1 MISVSIEPNYWSTLL
16 SFLGERR
23 FQKLINHII
32 SPYLARSFTDSHSIC
47 ILWHPAF
54 DFYLETVEPLPLIIM
69 DQQRWANYS
78 ETEDVY
84 NYNRKRSEFERN
96 GIPYNDWTLRLTVAI
111 EQSHCE
117 TFIAFQEQISE
128 FARCFYLS
136 SIYSIWRSLR
146 NRFILIYTEELIKK
160 DHEDYLRGYIFQDQP
175 NILVVVSK
183 YLNSS
188 TFDIKTNRFV
198 GQRNFGPN
206 PGPVEFYIYQRFDAQ
221 QKKITWENLMIKSL
235 SEKLKNLQ
243 GREVVIGIFDYKPF
257 MLLDYDRQ
265 PWFFNRA
272 ENKSIVS
279 IDGTEVRLMLIF
291 CELHNCTIQ
300 VDTSESTDW
309 GDIYPNGTGYGLVG
323 MVLDR
328 RNDYGIGG
336 MYLWYEAYQYM
347 DMTHFLGRSGVTC
360 LVPAPQR
367 LISWTLLLRPFQTVL
382 WLGVMLCLLL
392 EGMALCVTRRW
403 EHSSDSGP
411 NTWTG
416 SVIFGCITTFKLFV
430 NQSTSYVTRS
440 VALRTVL
447 VASYMID
454 IILTTVYSG
463 GLAAIL
469 TLPTLEEAA
478 DSRQR
483 LFDHKLIWTGTSQAW
498 ITTIDEGS
506 ADPVLL
512 GLMEHYRVF
521 DAGLISAFSH
531 SEQMGFV
538 VERLQ
543 FGHLGNTELIAND
556 ALKRLKLMVDDI
568 YFAFTVAFVPRL
580 WPHLNTYNDFILA
593 WHSSGLDKF
602 WEWKISANYMNA
614 HRQNRIVASQK
625 PTLDIGPVKLGIDN
639 FIGLILL
646 WCFGMICSLLI
657 FLVELWTKRN
667 ASIL

>member
-1 MISVSIEPNYWSTLL
+1 AKQYFS
-16 SFLGERR
+16 
-23 FQKLINHII
+23 
-32 SPYLARSFTDSHSIC
+32 DSHATC

-54 DFYLETVEPLPLIIM
+54 DFKLDSVEPLPVIIM
-69 DQQRWANYS
+69 DSQKWLLNESDGQ
-78 ETEDVY
+78 DVY
-84 NYNRKRSEFERN
+84 DYNRKRNEFKNN
-96 GIPYNDWTLRLTVAI
+96 GIPHNNDWVLRLTVAI

-117 TFIAFQEQISE
+117 TFLAFQEQIPE
-128 FARCFYLS
+128 FARSFYHA

-146 NRFILIYTEELIKK
+146 NRFIFVYTEELLG
-160 DHEDYLRGYIFQDQP
+160 ENESYYFSEYIFQDQP
-175 NILVVVSK
+175 NVLLVTSQ

-188 TFDIKTNRFV
+188 NFEIKTNRFV
-198 GQRNFGPN
+198 GQRNFHPAQE
-206 PGPVEFYIYQRFDAQ
+206 PVEFDLIYKYDALE
-221 QKKITWENLMIKSL
+221 KDITWNKELKRIM
-235 SEKLKNLQ
+235 SEKLRNLQ
-243 GREVVIGIFDYKPF
+243 GREIVIGVFDYKPF
-257 MLLDYDRQ
+257 MLLDYDKQ
-265 PWFFNRA
+265 PKVYDRA
-272 ENKSIVS
+272 SDTTDAVS

-291 CELHNCTIQ
+291 CELYNCTIQ
-300 VDTSESTDW
+300 VDTSETTDW
-309 GDIYPNGTGYGLVG
+309 GDIYPNATGYGLVG

-360 LVPAPQR
+360 LVPAPSR
-367 LISWTLLLRPFQTVL
+367 LISWTLLLRPFQAVL
-382 WLGVMLCLLL
+382 WMCVMLCLLL
-392 EGMALCVTRRW
+392 ESVALCITRRW
-403 EHSSDSGP
+403 EHSSDCSLP
-411 NTWTG
+411 HTWTG
-416 SVIFGCITTFKLFV
+416 SLRFGCISTLKLFV

-440 VALRTVL
+440 YALRTVL

-498 ITTIDEGS
+498 ITTIDERS

-521 DAGLISAFSH
+521 DAALILAFSQ

-543 FGHLGNTELIAND
+543 FGHLGNTELMAND
-556 ALKRLKLMVDDI
+556 ALERLKLMVDDI

-580 WPHLNTYNDFILA
+580 WPHLNAYNAFILA
-593 WHSSGLDKF
+593 WHSSGMDKF
-602 WEWKISANYMNA
+602 WEWKIAADYMNA
-614 HRQNRIVASQK
+614 HRQNRIVASQR
-625 PTLDIGPVKLGIDN
+625 PNLDIGPVKLGIDN

-646 WCFGMICSLLI
+646 WCFGMICSLLA
-657 FLVELWTKRN
+657 FAGELWRGRN
-667 ASIL
+667 